1 MRRSLL
7 TTSMFLAILSCD
19 FIASPTTAAD
29 GNRLTYL
36 DDTWNPYYVG
46 RTFPKLTTPMW
57 VGEEGVECVVVLA
70 IDDMRGHEKWETFL
84 RPILNRL
91 KKIDGRAPVSIM
103 TCQIDPND
111 PHLQTWL
118 KEGLS
123 LETHTFDHPCP
134 LFKIGDVTKVKET
147 YDRCVDLLASVP
159 NSKPVAFRVPCC
171 DSLNTPTPRFYAN
184 VFNQTTPKG
193 NFLELDSS
201 VFNLFTPADP
211 ELPREVFKGSEGGDR
226 FRKYLPADRTFVNT
240 IENYPYPYVLG
251 RLCWE
256 FPCVT
261 PSDWS
266 AQHLHKPNN
275 PITVADWK
283 AALDCCVAKQG
294 TFNLVFHPHGWIKA
308 EQVIDLIDH
317 AVEKHGKKV
326 KFLTFRE
333 CRERLTKNLLG
344 GVPLR
349 DPKTGNDNGVRLLD
363 LNNDGYL
370 DVVIGNKDASET
382 RLWSPEKKAW
392 VDPDCGFPHWASVGQ
407 FGIIDGQV
415 CFLAKTSSLPTIGP
429 EWRGINHDLYP
440 VGWRFDGKQW
450 CEDRALFSGL
460 NSHIITWSKGK
471 NRGVRL
477 RDLDG
482 DGTCE
487 LIDGNEIFRW
497 YAKWRGWG
505 KVPFTVPK
513 EGAFPHFADGDTGL
527 RFVDIDE
534 DGHFDIVFSNEEA
547 YGVYLWESMEKG
559 WSRKVLAGKAG
570 EPAAL
575 PLISRKRTDNG
586 FWVHSRSLWWA
597 NEDTPLLKDHV
608 DRRSFN
614 ELLANTEPT
623 AKSPEESLRMLQP
636 RPGFKAELVA
646 AEPLVQ
652 SPIAMA
658 WGPDGKLWVVEMGD
672 YPLGVDGKGKP
683 GGKVKFLES
692 TKGDGR
698 YDKVTVFLD
707 NLPFPT
713 GVLPWR
719 KGVLVTCAPDIF
731 YAEDTDGD
739 GNADKKEVLFTG
751 FVEGNQQ
758 HRVNTLAWGLDNW
771 IYVANGDSGGRVK
784 SLKTGKEVNISGRD
798 LRIRPDTG
806 EIEAATGQTQ
816 YGRSRD
822 DWGNWF
828 GGNNSNPV
836 WHFALEDHY
845 LRRNPHVAPPDP
857 RVPIS
862 MMPGAAPVFP
872 VSRTLPRFNDPQA
885 ANHFT
890 SACSPIIYRDELFGP
905 DFAGNVFISEPV
917 HNLVHREIVKPNG
930 TTFTSRRADDE
941 QKSEF
946 LASRD
951 NWCRPTMI
959 RVGPDGALWV
969 ADMYRYVIEHPQW
982 IPPDW
987 QRKLD
992 LRAGHDMGRIY
1003 RVYPEDGKPREIPRL
1018 DKLDTVRLVAVLDS
1032 PSGWQRDTAHMM
1044 LLWKADK
1051 NAVPALE
1058 KLAAEAK
1065 RPVARLHALCVL
1077 DGLNALPPA
1086 LLVKAL
1092 QDEHPGVRRHAVRLC
1107 EGRFDKSPE
1116 LGEALLKRL
1125 DDSDAMARMQLA
1137 YTLGEWDDAGA
1148 GTALGRLAA
1157 RAGGDRFL
1165 TAAALSSVNAKN
1177 LESVL
1182 LAALAEGKNVP
1193 PPAGLVENLLRIAS
1207 VLRQPKAVVALLNAV
1222 GTPEGGK
1229 FAPWQFTALAG
1240 LLDALDA
1247 RGSSLARLGEDGGAD
1262 VQNAL
1267 KRLDAVFAVAR
1278 SLVADEKAS
1287 PEERARAAVILGRGP
1302 SEQMEDLKSLTGLL
1316 APQHAA
1322 ELQQAAAAALG
1333 RSRDVQVPE
1342 LLLRGWKSY
1351 SPSLRAQVLDALLT
1365 REVGTKAVLDALEKK
1380 AVLPSE
1386 IDAVRAQRLLQHRTN
1401 AVRERAAKLLAES
1414 LNPDRQKVI
1423 DSYNSVLTLTGD
1435 AARGKELFVKHC
1447 SACHQFAGVGN
1458 AVGPDLASLG
1468 DKSNQSLLIAVLDPN
1483 RAVEARYQEYRADL
1497 KDGRSLNG
1505 VLTAETSTSVTLA
1518 GADGKLQ
1525 VLLRQ
1530 DIESLNS
1537 NGRSAMPEGLEKQ
1550 LAAQDL
1556 ADVFAHLRAAS
1567 PPPKPKQ
1574 FDGNKPEVVKAGS
1587 DGSLKLLPANAE
1599 IYGPSVVLEKQ
1610 YGNLGYWSSAEDH
1623 ADWEADVP
1631 KAGKY
1636 AVWLDWACDNGSAG
1650 NRFQLQTA
1658 MGKLTGV
1665 VAGTGNW
1672 DTYKQAKVGEVELKA
1687 GRQRFVFRSEG
1698 RIAAGAAMIDLR
1710 GIRLAP
1716 VE

>member
-1 MRRSLL
+1 MSRS
-7 TTSMFLAILSCD
+7 FLATLVLFAILFSD
-19 FIASPTTAAD
+19 FIALPAAAAD

-123 LETHTFDHPCP
+123 LETHTYDHPCP

-171 DSLNTPTPRFYAN
+171 DSLNTPTPSFYLN
-184 VFNQTTPKG
+184 VFNQTTPNK

-211 ELPREVFKGSEGGDR
+211 ELPCEVFKGPGGADR

-275 PITVADWK
+275 PVTVADWK

-326 KFLTFRE
+326 KFLTFLE

-349 DPKTGNDNGVRLLD
+349 DQAGEDNGVRLID

-370 DVVIGNKDASET
+370 DVVIGNEKVKASHV
-382 RLWSPEKKAW
+382 W
-392 VDPDCGFPHWASVGQ
+392 DPNRNRWIDVEFKGLTVAGR
-407 FGIIDGQV
+407 FGVIDGQP
-415 CFLAKTSSLPTIGP
+415 CFFERTKVNERTI
-429 EWRGINHDLYP
+429 RRSF
-440 VGWRFDGKQW
+440 WRFDGKAW
-450 CEDRALFSGL
+450 SSDRELLTGL
-460 NSHIITWSKGK
+460 VLDQNPILPSWWMGDY
-471 NRGVRL
+471 RDAGVRL

-487 LIDGNEIFRW
+487 LLVSNIDQNAVLHWNAKQRRW
-497 YAKWRGWG
+497 EKLPFALPAGEWIAEYATSSG
-505 KVPFTVPK
+505 V
-513 EGAFPHFADGDTGL
+513 
-527 RFVDIDE
+527 RFVDVDE
-534 DGHFDIVFSNEEA
+534 DGHADIVFSGDSG

-559 WSRKVLAGKAG
+559 WSRKVIAGEAG
-570 EPAAL
+570 EPGAL
-575 PLISRKRTDNG
+575 PHIIGRKLTDNG
-586 FWVHSRSLWWA
+586 FFVHSRSLWWA
-597 NEDTPLLKDHV
+597 NEDPPLLKDHV
-608 DRRSFN
+608 DRRSFD

-623 AKSPEESLRMLQP
+623 AKGPEESLKMLQP

-672 YPLGVDGKGKP
+672 YPLGIDGKGRP

-713 GVLPWR
+713 GVLSWR

-739 GNADKKEVLFTG
+739 GKADKKEVLFTG

-806 EIEAATGQTQ
+806 EVEAATGQTQ

-836 WHFALEDHY
+836 CHFALEDHY

-862 MMPGAAPVFP
+862 AVPGAAPVFP

-905 DFAGNVFISEPV
+905 EFAGNVFISEPV

-930 TTFTSRRADDE
+930 TTFASRRADDE
-941 QKSEF
+941 RKREF

-1003 RVYPEDGKPREIPRL
+1003 RVYPENAKPREIPRL
-1018 DKLDTVRLVAVLDS
+1018 DKLDTAGLVAALDS

-1051 NAVPALE
+1051 AAAPPLE
-1058 KLAAEAK
+1058 KLAAEGK
-1065 RPVARLHALCVL
+1065 RPLARLHALCVL
-1077 DGLNALPPA
+1077 DGLNELPTA

-1116 LGEALLKRL
+1116 LGEALLKRI
-1125 DDSDAMARMQLA
+1125 DDSDAMVRMQLA
-1137 YTLGEWDDAGA
+1137 YTLGEWNDLRG
-1148 GTALGRLAA
+1148 GRALGRLAA
-1157 RAGGDRFL
+1157 RGGGDRFL
-1165 TAAALSSVNAKN
+1165 TAAALSSVNGKN
-1177 LESVL
+1177 LEAVL
-1182 LAALAEGKNVP
+1182 LAALAEGKSVP
-1193 PPAGLVENLLRIAS
+1193 PAAGLVENLLRIAS
-1207 VLRQPKAVVALLNAV
+1207 GLRQPKAVAALLDAV

-1240 LLDALDA
+1240 LLDALEA
-1247 RGSSLARLGEDGGAD
+1247 RGSSLARLGEDGGAG
-1262 VQNAL
+1262 VQSAL
-1267 KRLDAVFAVAR
+1267 KKLDILFAAAR
-1278 SLVADEKAS
+1278 SLVVDEKTP
-1287 PEERARAAVILGRGP
+1287 PEERARAAAILGRGP
-1302 SEQMEDLKSLTGLL
+1302 TGQAEDLKTLTALL
-1316 APQHAA
+1316 SPQQPA

-1333 RSRDVQVPE
+1333 RSRDALVLE
-1342 LLLRGWKSY
+1342 LLLGGWKGY
-1351 SPSLRAQVLDALLT
+1351 SPSLRAQVLDSLLT
-1365 REVGTKAVLDALEKK
+1365 REAGTKAVLDALEKK

-1386 IDAVRAQRLLQHRTN
+1386 IDAVHGQRLLHHRT
-1401 AVRERAAKLLAES
+1401 ATVRERAAKLLAES

-1423 DSYNSVLTLTGD
+1423 DSCNAVLTLRGEP
-1435 AARGKELFVKHC
+1435 ARGKELFVKHC

-1530 DIESLNS
+1530 DIESLKS

-1567 PPPKPKQ
+1567 PPPRPKQ
-1574 FDGNKPEVVKAGS
+1574 FDGNKPEVVTAAA

-1623 ADWEADVP
+1623 ADWEVEVP

-1658 MGKLTGV
+1658 LGKLTGT

-1672 DTYKQAKVGEVELKA
+1672 DTYKQAKVGEVELKT
-1687 GRQRFVFRSEG
+1687 GRQRLVFRSEG

-1710 GIRLAP
+1710 GLKLAP

>member
-1 MRRSLL
+1 M
-7 TTSMFLAILSCD
+7 
-19 FIASPTTAAD
+19 SPAQAGD

-57 VGEEGVECVVVLA
+57 VGEEGVECVIVLA

-103 TCQIDPND
+103 TCQIDPKD
-111 PHLQTWL
+111 QHLQTWL

-123 LETHTFDHPCP
+123 LETHTADHPCP
-134 LFKIGDVTKVKET
+134 LFKIGDVLKVKET
-147 YDRCVDLLASVP
+147 YDRCVDQLAAVP

-184 VFNQTTPKG
+184 VFNETTPKG

-201 VFNLFTPADP
+201 VFNVFTPADP
-211 ELPREVFKGSEGGDR
+211 ELPRDVFKGPEGGDR

-349 DPKTGNDNGVRLLD
+349 DPKTGLDNGARLLD
-363 LNNDGYL
+363 LNNDGYV
-370 DVVIGNKDASET
+370 DVVIGNAHVKQT
-382 RLWSPEKKAW
+382 RVWSPAKRAW
-392 VDPDCGFPHWASVGQ
+392 ELGDFPRVACTGQ
-407 FGIIDGQV
+407 FGVIGGRP
-415 CFLAKTSSLPTIGP
+415 CFVSVTGLGAGA
-429 EWRGINHDLYP
+429 
-440 VGWRFDGKQW
+440 WRFEHSGW
-450 CEDRALFSGL
+450 VEDEKLAAIPNVGPLEGL
-460 NSHIITWSKGK
+460 ADVG
-471 NRGVRL
+471 RDMGVRL

-482 DGTCE
+482 DGTDE
-487 LIDGNEIFRW
+487 LIIGSSERNGVFHWDGRERH
-497 YAKWRGWG
+497 WREL
-505 KVPFTVPK
+505 PFKLPP
-513 EGAFPHFADGDTGL
+513 GAQFVAPDVLDAGL
-527 RFVDIDE
+527 RFIDLDE
-534 DGHFDIVFSNEEA
+534 DGHADIVFSTHNG
-547 YGVYLWESMEKG
+547 YGIYLWESMEKG
-559 WSRKVLAGKAG
+559 WSRKVIAGKAA
-570 EPAAL
+570 EPGAL
-575 PLISRKRTDNG
+575 PLITRKGADNG

-608 DRRSFN
+608 DRRSFD

-623 AKSPEESLRMLQP
+623 AKSPVESLKMLQP

-672 YPLGVDGKGKP
+672 YPLGIDGKGKP

-739 GNADKKEVLFTG
+739 GKADKEEVLFTG

-758 HRVNTLAWGLDNW
+758 HRVNTFAWGLDNW
-771 IYVANGDSGGRVK
+771 IYVANGDSGGRIK

-806 EIEAATGQTQ
+806 EIEVATGQTQ

-862 MMPGAAPVFP
+862 VTPGAAPVFP

-890 SACSPIIYRDELFGP
+890 SACSPIIYRDDLFGP

-917 HNLVHREIVKPNG
+917 HNLVHREIVNPNG
-930 TTFTSRRADDE
+930 TTLTSRRADDE

-1003 RVYPEDGKPREIPRL
+1003 RVYPEDAKPREIPRL
-1018 DKLDTVRLVAVLDS
+1018 DKLDTVGLVAALDS
-1032 PSGWQRDTAHMM
+1032 PCGWQRDAVHMM

-1058 KLAAEAK
+1058 KIAAENK
-1065 RPVARLHALCVL
+1065 RPQARLHALCVL
-1077 DGLNALPPA
+1077 DGLDALRPA

-1125 DDSDAMARMQLA
+1125 NDSDAMVRMQLA
-1137 YTLGEWDDAGA
+1137 YTLGEWDDARA
-1148 GTALGRLAA
+1148 GTVLGRLAA
-1157 RAGGDRFL
+1157 RAAGDRFL

-1177 LESVL
+1177 LEAVL
-1182 LAALAEGKNVP
+1182 LAALAEGKSA
-1193 PPAGLVENLLRIAS
+1193 PPAGLVENLLRSAS
-1207 VLRQPKAVVALLNAV
+1207 GLRQPKAIAALLNAV
-1222 GTPEGGK
+1222 GTPKDGK

-1240 LLDALDA
+1240 LIDALEA
-1247 RGSSLARLGEDGGAD
+1247 RGSSFARLGEDGGTE
-1262 VQNAL
+1262 VQDAL
-1267 KRLDAVFAVAR
+1267 KKLDAVFAAAR

-1287 PEERARAAVILGRGP
+1287 PEERARAAVVLGRGP
-1302 SEQMEDLKSLTGLL
+1302 SGQTEDLKSLTGLL

-1333 RSRDVQVPE
+1333 RSRDAQVPA
-1342 LLLRGWKSY
+1342 LLLRGWKGY
-1351 SPSLRAQVLDALLT
+1351 SPSLRAQVLDALLA

-1380 AVLPSE
+1380 TVLPSE

-1401 AVRERAAKLLAES
+1401 TVRERAAQLLAES

-1423 DSYNSVLTLTGD
+1423 DSYNSVLTLTAD
-1435 AARGKELFVKHC
+1435 AARGRELFVKHC
-1447 SACHQFAGVGN
+1447 AACHQFAGIGN

-1530 DIESLNS
+1530 DIESLKS

-1574 FDGNKPEVVKAGS
+1574 FEGNKPEVVKAAA

-1623 ADWEADVP
+1623 ADWEVDVP

-1636 AVWLDWACDNGSAG
+1636 TVWLDWACDNGSAG
-1650 NRFQLQTA
+1650 NRYQLQTA
-1658 MGKLTGV
+1658 LGKLTGA

-1672 DTYKQAKVGEVELKA
+1672 DTYKQAKVGELELKA
-1687 GRQRFVFRSEG
+1687 GRQRLVFRSEG

-1710 GIRLAP
+1710 GIKLVP

>member
-1 MRRSLL
+1 MRHS
-7 TTSMFLAILSCD
+7 FLAASMLLASLSPCLLV
-19 FIASPTTAAD
+19 SPGAAAD

-57 VGEEGVECVVVLA
+57 LGEDGVECVVVLA

-201 VFNLFTPADP
+201 VFNLFTPADS
-211 ELPREVFKGSEGGDR
+211 ELPRDVFKGPDGADR

-275 PITVADWK
+275 PVTVADWK

-333 CRERLTKNLLG
+333 CRERLTKNVLG
-344 GVPLR
+344 GVALR
-349 DPKTGNDNGVRLLD
+349 DPKTGTDSGVRLID
-363 LNNDGYL
+363 LNGDGYL
-370 DVVIGNKDASET
+370 DAVIGNVHVKQT
-382 RLWSPEKKAW
+382 RVWSPAQRAW
-392 VDPDCGFPHWASVGQ
+392 AVGDFPTVTHAGQ
-407 FGIIDGQV
+407 FGVIGGQA
-415 CFLAKTSSLPTIGP
+415 CFFSVTGLGP
-429 EWRGINHDLYP
+429 GA
-440 VGWRFDGKQW
+440 WRFERGGW
-450 CEDRALFSGL
+450 VEDEKLAAIPNVGRLEGL
-460 NSHIITWSKGK
+460 ADVG
-471 NRGVRL
+471 RDMGVRL
-477 RDLDG
+477 WDLDG
-482 DGTCE
+482 DGTDE
-487 LIDGNEIFRW
+487 LIVGNTQRNGVFRW
-497 YAKWRGWG
+497 DGGERRWG
-505 KVPFTVPK
+505 ELLFKLPP
-513 EGAFPHFADGDTGL
+513 GA
-527 RFVDIDE
+527 RFVDPDVFDAGLRLIDLDE
-534 DGHFDIVFSNEEA
+534 EGHADIVFSNENG
-547 YGVYLWESMEKG
+547 YGIYLWESMEKG
-559 WSRKVLAGKAG
+559 WSRKVVAGKAG
-570 EPAAL
+570 ELGAL
-575 PLISRKRTDNG
+575 PLISRKGADNG

-608 DRRSFN
+608 DRRSFDD
-614 ELLANTEPT
+614 LLAGAEPT
-623 AKSPEESLRMLQP
+623 AKSPEQSLKMLQP

-658 WGPDGKLWVVEMGD
+658 WGPDAKLWVVEMGD
-672 YPLGVDGKGKP
+672 YPLGIDGKGKP
-683 GGKVKFLES
+683 GGKVKSLES

-739 GNADKKEVLFTG
+739 GKADKKEVLFTG
-751 FVEGNQQ
+751 FVPGNQQ

-771 IYVANGDSGGRVK
+771 IYLANGDSGGRVK

-862 MMPGAAPVFP
+862 VTLGASPVFP

-1003 RVYPEDGKPREIPRL
+1003 RVYPEDAKRREIPHL
-1018 DKLDTVRLVAVLDS
+1018 DKLDTAGLVAALDS

-1051 NAVPALE
+1051 AAVSALVKSAGE
-1058 KLAAEAK
+1058 GK
-1065 RPVARLHALCVL
+1065 RPLARLHALCVL
-1077 DGLNALPPA
+1077 DGLNELPPA

-1092 QDEHPGVRRHAVRLC
+1092 QDEQPGVRRHAVRLC

-1116 LGEALLKRL
+1116 LGEALLKRI
-1125 DDSDAMARMQLA
+1125 DDSDATVRMQLA
-1137 YTLGEWDDAGA
+1137 YTLGEWDDPRAGK
-1148 GTALGRLAA
+1148 TLGRLAA
-1157 RAGGDRFL
+1157 RPGGDRFL
-1165 TAAALSSVNAKN
+1165 TAAALSSVNVKN
-1177 LESVL
+1177 LEAVL

-1193 PPAGLVENLLRIAS
+1193 PAAGLVENLLRIAS
-1207 VLRQPKAVVALLNAV
+1207 GLRQPKAVAALLDAV
-1222 GTPEGGK
+1222 GTPEGGE

-1240 LLDALDA
+1240 LLDALEA
-1247 RGSSLARLGEDGGAD
+1247 RGSSLARLSEDGGIE
-1262 VQNAL
+1262 VQSAL
-1267 KRLDAVFAVAR
+1267 KKLDAVFTTAR

-1287 PEERARAAVILGRGP
+1287 PEERARAAAVLSRGP
-1302 SEQMEDLKSLTGLL
+1302 TGQAEELKTLTGLL
-1316 APQHAA
+1316 SPQQPA

-1333 RSRDVQVPE
+1333 RSRDAQVPE
-1342 LLLRGWKSY
+1342 LLLGGWKGY

-1365 REVGTKAVLDALEKK
+1365 REVGTKAVLDAVERK

-1386 IDAVRAQRLLQHRTN
+1386 IDAVRAQRLLQHRTT

-1530 DIESLNS
+1530 DIESLKS

-1574 FDGNKPEVVKAGS
+1574 FDGNRPEVVKAAD

-1623 ADWEADVP
+1623 VDWEVDVP

-1658 MGKLTGV
+1658 LGKVTGV

-1687 GRQRFVFRSEG
+1687 GRQRLVFRSEG

-1710 GIRLAP
+1710 GIKLAP